1 MLKGKKRMEK
11 LKVCPF
17 CGSKPVLLK
26 KTDLIHERN
35 GRSMT
40 PVLETLWTVRCNCC
54 GTEKKAYGRTY
65 YDITEDG
72 ELVVVPTNN
81 ENDPSDKRLEVIE
94 MWNKRFE

>member
-1 MLKGKKRMEK
+1 
-11 LKVCPF
+11 
-17 CGSKPVLLK
+17 
-26 KTDLIHERN
+26 
-35 GRSMT
+35 MT
-40 PVLETLWTVRCNCC
+40 PVHDLEVSWTIRCNIC

-81 ENDPSDKRLEVIE
+81 EKDPSDKRLEVIE